1 MRRGKKIALWAA
13 GILIVLGVIL
23 GMGAVLLGDLT
34 LEDMNAQE
42 LVTETVTITEEFRNI
57 SINDSF
63 SNIYFLPSEDGA
75 CKVVYHR
82 LKQVTYTAE
91 VEGETL
97 TILGEDGRKWYEMIW
112 FGSGSVWGELEMAV
126 YLPETR
132 YEDLTITSGGGDLN
146 IPSSFVF
153 DVALLVSASGDVTF
167 RGGAERSLTL
177 QTASGDILA
186 ENVRAETIQAATASG
201 TVTFNTVTV
210 GENLV
215 LDSSSGDL
223 DLTNVECGELTANS
237 ASGTLDCTGMLVMGT
252 LRMDTASGDIRL
264 MDCDASTL
272 YLTSS
277 SGDITGTLRTDKVYQ
292 AHSDSGEVEV
302 PFSTVGGLCE
312 IHSSSGNIWFTEDG
326 VRGFGGTNGQN
337 A

>member
-1 MRRGKKIALWAA
+1 MKRGKKIALWAA
-13 GILIVLGVIL
+13 GILIVVGVVLGT
-23 GMGAVLLGDLT
+23 GAALVGRVSVESLDY
-34 LEDMNAQE
+34 QE
-42 LVTETVTITEEFRNI
+42 LVTETVPISEDFENI

-63 SNIYFLPSEDGA
+63 SNIYFRPSEDGT
-75 CKVVYHR
+75 CKLVFTR
-82 LKQVTYTAE
+82 LTDVTYTAA
-91 VEGETL
+91 VEGDTL
-97 TILGEDGRKWYEMIW
+97 TITGEDGRKWYEMIW
-112 FGSGSVWGELEMAV
+112 FGSGSAWGELEMAV

-146 IPSSFVF
+146 IPGEFGF
-153 DVALLVSASGDVTF
+153 DIAFLVSASGDVTF
-167 RGGAERSLTL
+167 RGEAERMLTL

-186 ENVRAETIQAATASG
+186 ENLRAESIQVNTASG
-201 TVTFNTVTV
+201 TVTLNTVTV
-210 GENLV
+210 GENLG

-237 ASGTLDCTGMLVMGT
+237 ASGTMDCTGMLVMGT

-312 IHSSSGNIWFTEDG
+312 IHSSSGNIWFTADG